1 MAKKIPL
8 SQNTIVQ
15 LYVNYVLEHNH
26 PPKSIYTFS
35 KSNGFEEADF
45 YQFFANFEVLESAIF
60 SLFFTNTLNTLE
72 TSKDYPTYDSRN
84 QLLSFYFTFFEN
96 LTTNRSYVVYALNE
110 SSNQLENLKKL
121 KGLRSKFLNYIDQL
135 DIEVLQIKNKQLEQI
150 KDSVV
155 QETYWIQLMLTLK
168 FWLDDTSTSFEKTDI
183 FIEKSINASFDLINI
198 SPLKSFV
205 DFGKFLIKEKISMN

>member
-15 LYVNYVLEHNH
+15 LYMNYVLEHNH

-60 SLFFTNTLNTLE
+60 SLFFTNTLETLE

-96 LTTNRSYVVYALNE
+96 LTANRSYVVYALNE

-150 KDSVV
+150 KDNVV

>member
-8 SQNTIVQ
+8 TQNKLVQ
-15 LYVNYVLEHNH
+15 FYMDYVLEHNH
-26 PPKSIYTFS
+26 APKSIYTFA

-60 SLFFTNTLNTLE
+60 SLFFTNTLETLE
-72 TSKDYPTYDSRN
+72 SSKDYPTYDSRN
-84 QLLSFYFTFFEN
+84 QLLSFYFTFFEK
-96 LTTNRSYVVYALNE
+96 LTANRSYVVYALNE

-150 KDSVV
+150 KDSIV

>member
-1 MAKKIPL
+1 MAKKKPL
-8 SQNTIVQ
+8 TQNTLVK
-15 LYVNYVLEHNH
+15 LYMEYVLEHNH

-96 LTTNRSYVVYALNE
+96 LTANRSYVVYALNE

>member
-1 MAKKIPL
+1 MAKKNTL
-8 SQNTIVQ
+8 TQETIVK
-15 LYVNYVLEHNH
+15 LYMTYVLEHNH
-26 PPKSIYTFS
+26 VPKSIYKFAT
-35 KSNGFEEADF
+35 SNGFEEAEF
-45 YQFFANFEVLESAIF
+45 YTFFANFEVLENTIF
-60 SLFFTNTLNTLE
+60 SLFFTNTIEALE
-72 TSKDYPTYDSRN
+72 ESKDYSTYDSRN

-96 LTTNRSYVVYALNE
+96 LTANRSYVVHALNG
-110 SSNQLENLKKL
+110 SNQLEGLKKL
-121 KGLRSKFLNYIDQL
+121 KGLRAKFLNYIDQL

>member
-1 MAKKIPL
+1 MAKKKPL
-8 SQNTIVQ
+8 TQNTLVK
-15 LYVNYVLEHNH
+15 LYMDYVLEHNH
-26 PPKSIYTFS
+26 APKSIYTFA

-60 SLFFTNTLNTLE
+60 SLFFTNTLETLE

-96 LTTNRSYVVYALNE
+96 LTANRSYVVYALNE

-150 KDSVV
+150 KDSIV

>member
-1 MAKKIPL
+1 MAKKKPL
-8 SQNTIVQ
+8 TQNTLVK
-15 LYVNYVLEHNH
+15 LYMDYVLEHNH

-60 SLFFTNTLNTLE
+60 SLFFTNTLETLE

-96 LTTNRSYVVYALNE
+96 LTANRSYVVYALNE

-150 KDSVV
+150 KDNVV

>member
-1 MAKKIPL
+1 MAKKNTL
-8 SQNTIVQ
+8 TQETIVK
-15 LYVNYVLEHNH
+15 LYMAYVLEHNH
-26 PPKSIYTFS
+26 VPKSIYKFAT
-35 KSNGFEEADF
+35 SNGFEEAEF
-45 YQFFANFEVLESAIF
+45 YTFFANFEVLENTIF
-60 SLFFTNTLNTLE
+60 SLFFTNTIEALE
-72 TSKDYPTYDSRN
+72 ESKDYSTYDSRN

-96 LTTNRSYVVYALNE
+96 LTANRSYVVHALNG
-110 SSNQLENLKKL
+110 SNHLEGLKKL
-121 KGLRSKFLNYIDQL
+121 KGLRAKFLNYIDQL

-155 QETYWIQLMLTLK
+155 QETYWSQLMLTLK

-198 SPLKSFV
+198 SPLKRFV

>member
-1 MAKKIPL
+1 MAKKKPL
-8 SQNTIVQ
+8 TQNTLVK
-15 LYVNYVLEHNH
+15 LYMDYVLEHNH

-60 SLFFTNTLNTLE
+60 SLFFTNTLETLE

-96 LTTNRSYVVYALNE
+96 LTANRSYVVYALNE

-150 KDSVV
+150 KDNVV

-168 FWLDDTSTSFEKTDI
+168 FWLDDASTSFEKTDI